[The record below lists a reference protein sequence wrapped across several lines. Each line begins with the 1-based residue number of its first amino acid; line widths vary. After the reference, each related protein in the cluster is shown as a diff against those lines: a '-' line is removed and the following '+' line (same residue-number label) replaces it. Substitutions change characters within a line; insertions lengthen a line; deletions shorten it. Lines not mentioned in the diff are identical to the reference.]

1 MWATADRIEKTI
13 SDLTL
18 GTVIVFVHLVMSSRD
33 QRMTQQRLVAGRR
46 RIDPATARA

>member
-18 GTVIVFVHLVMSSRD
+18 GTMIVFVHLVMSSRD
-33 QRMTQQRLVAGRR
+33 QRMKQQRLLADRR
-46 RIDPATARA
+46 RSDPAAARA